1 MEILSNRKGILHMLF
16 PLIYLIQFETKT
28 ITHETD
34 LTYNIE
40 EQNSHC
46 KNRCLLLKKS
56 PSLIKP
62 IFFLNQ
68 GEKTLL

>member
-34 LTYNIE
+34 VTYNIE

-46 KNRCLLLKKS
+46 KNRCPPPQKK
-56 PSLIKP
+56 PLTNKTH
-62 IFFLNQ
+62 FFS
-68 GEKTLL
+68 